1 MNLLKQ
7 IQDKESLIPPFPGKT
22 KASQTPSFTGYLD
35 SLATEYLLP

>member
-22 KASQTPSFTGYLD
+22 KASQTPRRD
-35 SLATEYLLP
+35 SLATAYVLP